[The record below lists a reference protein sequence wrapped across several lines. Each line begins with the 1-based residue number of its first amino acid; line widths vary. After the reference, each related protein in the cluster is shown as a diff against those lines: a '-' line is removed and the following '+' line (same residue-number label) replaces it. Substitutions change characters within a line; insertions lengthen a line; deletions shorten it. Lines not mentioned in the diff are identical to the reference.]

1 MSSSRCA
8 VVVVVMAMVVAVPAK
23 ARAEQPGDRAAVVE
37 SLYKISASATTLG
50 KTAKASDDR
59 GARKK
64 FAPAATELGDDL
76 AALARRAAKDVPWTT
91 LAKDAAPI
99 EKDAAALVELVDEA
113 EDKDER
119 KAMRASAILI
129 ARAVSE
135 VRKLMD
141 ARAAKHEDA
150 PAAAAKF
157 TGRLLNN
164 SDSCSWAENEKFVI
178 SANGQQ
184 VLTTQLVFPGKDLSV
199 VMYRG
204 SYLVQVTDTVGKV
217 LAQGALVAD
226 REGWMFK
233 SGCVNQD

>member
-1 MSSSRCA
+1 M
-8 VVVVVMAMVVAVPAK
+8 
-23 ARAEQPGDRAAVVE
+23 
-37 SLYKISASATTLG
+37 
-50 KTAKASDDR
+50 
-59 GARKK
+59 
-64 FAPAATELGDDL
+64 
-76 AALARRAAKDVPWTT
+76 
-91 LAKDAAPI
+91 
-99 EKDAAALVELVDEA
+99 DEA

-119 KAMRASAILI
+119 KAMRASAVLV

-141 ARAAKHEDA
+141 AR
-150 PAAAAKF
+150 AAKF

>member
-1 MSSSRCA
+1 MNPLRCA
-8 VVVVVMAMVVAVPAK
+8 VVVMAVVAGLAT
-23 ARAEQPGDRAAVVE
+23 ARADSKADRAAIVDR
-37 SLYKISASATTLG
+37 LTRMSASATTLG
-50 KTAKASDDR
+50 KAAKASDDR

-76 AALARRAAKDVPWTT
+76 AALARRAAKDVPLKTI
-91 LAKDAAPI
+91 AKDAAPL
-99 EKDAAALVELVDEA
+99 EKDAAALVELADEA

-119 KAMRASAILI
+119 KSLRAT
-129 ARAVSE
+129 AVVIHDAVVE
-135 VRKLMD
+135 VRKSLD
-141 ARAAKHEDA
+141 ASAAKAEDA

-184 VLTTQLVFPGKDLSV
+184 VVTTQLVFPGKDLSV
-199 VMYRG
+199 VLYKG

-217 LAQGALVAD
+217 LAQGTLVAD
-226 REGWMFK
+226 REGWMFR